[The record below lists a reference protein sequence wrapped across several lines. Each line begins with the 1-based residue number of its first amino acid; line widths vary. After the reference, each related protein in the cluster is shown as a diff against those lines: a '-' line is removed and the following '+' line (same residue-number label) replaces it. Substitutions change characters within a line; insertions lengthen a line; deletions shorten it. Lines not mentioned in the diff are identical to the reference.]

1 MARIKSHQSNECVA
15 LNCDLFIPLTRALA
29 SFMYYIKEVIVMWL
43 KHVLWNQDGMTMQI
57 ERATNQK
64 LIRKR
69 YKLHEML
76 QIIP

>member
-1 MARIKSHQSNECVA
+1 
-15 LNCDLFIPLTRALA
+15 
-29 SFMYYIKEVIVMWL
+29 MYYIKEVIVMWL